1 MASGSAALTKPS
13 QPIDRS
19 VVEQIVRQVALEYL
33 GRDGAGRG
41 AGEAPLLTVLA
52 SARHMHI
59 CRADMDVLFGP
70 GTELTVYKE
79 LYQAGNFAANE
90 KVTIIGPRSRLI
102 SNLRILGPM
111 RKHSQVELAFT
122 DAISLGFDDIPVRLS
137 GNIAGTPGAII
148 MGPKG
153 NIELKEGIIRAAI
166 HVHMNPG
173 EAAYFG
179 VKQGD
184 LMKLRIGGAASTT
197 FNNVHVRI
205 DPTSRL
211 NVHMDTDEANACG
224 LHLTK
229 DIELLK

>member
-1 MASGSAALTKPS
+1 MASGSAALTNSS

-33 GRDGAGRG
+33 GREGAGRS
-41 AGEAPLLTVLA
+41 AGEAPLLTVQA
-52 SARHMHI
+52 SSRHMHV
-59 CRADMDVLFGP
+59 CREDMDVLFGP
-70 GTELTVYKE
+70 GTELTFDRPLFQE
-79 LYQAGNFAANE
+79 GNFAAKE
-90 KVTIIGPRSRLI
+90 TVTIVGPRSRII

-111 RKHSQVELAFT
+111 RKQSQVELAFT
-122 DAISLGFDDIPVRLS
+122 DAIMLGFNDIPVRLS

-148 MGPKG
+148 IGPKG
-153 NIELKEGIIRAAI
+153 VVELKEGIIRAAI

-205 DPTSRL
+205 DPTRGSTSTWTPTRP
-211 NVHMDTDEANACG
+211 TRAAC
-224 LHLTK
+224 
-229 DIELLK
+229 I

>member
-1 MASGSAALTKPS
+1 MASGSTALTNS
-13 QPIDRS
+13 STHVDRAA
-19 VVEQIVRQVALEYL
+19 VEQIVRQVASEYFKRERT
-33 GRDGAGRG
+33 GRST
-41 AGEAPLLTVLA
+41 GEAPVLTVMA
-52 SARHMHI
+52 SARHMHV
-59 CRADMDVLFGP
+59 CREDMDILFGP
-70 GTELTVYKE
+70 GTELTVYKD

-111 RKHSQVELAFT
+111 RKQSQIELAFT

-153 NIELKEGIIRAAI
+153 TIQLKEGIIRAAI
-166 HVHMNPG
+166 HVHMNPT

-184 LMKLRIGGAASTT
+184 MMKLRVGGSASTT
-197 FNNVHVRI
+197 FNNVIVRI